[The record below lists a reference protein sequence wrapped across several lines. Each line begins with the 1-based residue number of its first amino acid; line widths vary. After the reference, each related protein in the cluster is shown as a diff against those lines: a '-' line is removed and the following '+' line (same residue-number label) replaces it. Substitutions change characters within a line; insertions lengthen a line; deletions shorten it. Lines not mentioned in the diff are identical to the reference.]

1 VTDDPLDAVLAHPDD
16 DGPRLVYAD
25 WLEERGDADR
35 AEFVRLQLRLAQSP
49 TLEDR
54 AREAVLL
61 HRHAEAWL
69 APLRVKSE
77 PLQNRGTHAQF
88 VRGFVEIV
96 WMPAQIFLKRAEKLF
111 HRAPVREL
119 RVTRAN
125 PAEFEQLIL
134 FPPTARLHTID
145 LSNVRLGE
153 RGMMSL
159 ADAELLKT
167 VRVLRLRNCHLGD
180 DGATDFAN
188 TWFDWPLTEL
198 DVTHNPLSESAVAR
212 LRARFGD
219 AVRFG
224 ETR

>member
-1 VTDDPLDAVLAHPDD
+1 MANDPLAAVLAAPDD

-25 WLEERGDADR
+25 WLEDRGDADR
-35 AEFVRLQLRLAQSP
+35 AEFIRLQIRLAQSP
-49 TLEDR
+49 TLADR

-61 HRHAEAWL
+61 QRHAEAWL
-69 APLRVKSE
+69 APLRIKGE

-111 HRAPVREL
+111 RRAPVREL
-119 RVTRAN
+119 RVTRASQ
-125 PAEFEQLIL
+125 AEFDQLIL
-134 FPPTARLHTID
+134 FPPTSRLHTLD
-145 LSNVRLGE
+145 LSNVRLGD
-153 RGMMSL
+153 RGIMSL
-159 ADAELLKT
+159 TDAELLKT
-167 VRVLRLRNCHLGD
+167 VRVLRLRNCQIGD

-188 TWFDWPLTEL
+188 TWFDWSLTEL

-219 AVRFG
+219 AVKFG
-224 ETR
+224 